1 MPQVTETEIR
11 ELRELV
17 LSLREEMR
25 VGFANVDTK
34 FVELKSELKGE
45 IQRVE
50 AKTDAQ
56 FAELKSELKG
66 EIQRVEA
73 KTDAQF
79 AELKSELKG
88 EIQRVEAKTDHQL
101 SEIKGQVSV
110 LEERTKLGFWG
121 FVGRSII
128 ITLLGLL
135 SGFAVKYFFFG
146 TVKI

>member
-17 LSLREEMR
+17 LSLREEIR

-56 FAELKSELKG
+56 FAELKSELKS
-66 EIQRVEA
+66 EIQRVE
-73 KTDAQF
+73 
-79 AELKSELKG
+79 
-88 EIQRVEAKTDHQL
+88 VKTDHQL

-121 FVGRSII
+121 FADRS
-128 ITLLGLL
+128 
-135 SGFAVKYFFFG
+135 SSPS
-146 TVKI
+146 

>member
-25 VGFANVDTK
+25 VGFAQVDTK
-34 FVELKSELKGE
+34 FSEIKNE

-50 AKTDAQ
+50 AKTDTK

-66 EIQRVEA
+66 EIQRVET
-73 KTDAQF
+73 KTD
-79 AELKSELKG
+79 L
-88 EIQRVEAKTDHQL
+88 QL
-101 SEIKGQVSV
+101 SEIKGQINVI
-110 LEERTKLGFWG
+110 EERTKLGFWG

>member
-25 VGFANVDTK
+25 VGFAQVDTK
-34 FVELKSELKGE
+34 FSEIKNE

-50 AKTDAQ
+50 AKTDTK
-56 FAELKSELKG
+56 FAELKSEIKS

-73 KTDAQF
+73 KTDTKF
-79 AELKSELKG
+79 AELKSEIKS
-88 EIQRVEAKTDHQL
+88 EIQRVETKTDLQL
-101 SEIKGQVSV
+101 SEIKGQINVI
-110 LEERTKLGFWG
+110 EERTKLGFWG

-128 ITLLGLL
+128 VTLLGLL
-135 SGFAVKYFFFG
+135 SGFTVKYFFFG